1 MFVFFCNE
9 IVRLLLVG
17 GVLAVTRWVKNYPGG
32 AMVRNPPTNAGDA
45 GDTGLIP
52 GWRISEFLLFLE

>member
-32 AMVRNPPTNAGDA
+32 AMVRNPPTNAGDVDSRCGFDA
-45 GDTGLIP
+45 WVGKIP
-52 GWRISEFLLFLE
+52 YSRK